1 MLQAGRNRHEHIME
15 SIETVRARRCCP
27 SSLDRDE
34 AAGREKAER
43 LEPVIA
49 AAMARK
55 EYEPRDLGDYSF
67 PAIPRQWAEA
77 AGSEEM
83 RAWLDRFADDRAA
96 GKRDAELGIAG

>member
-1 MLQAGRNRHEHIME
+1 ME
-15 SIETVRARRCCP
+15 SIELFGREVLP
-27 SSLDRDE
+27 EFLDRDE
-34 AAGREKAER
+34 SACRDKAAR
-43 LEPVIA
+43 LEAIVA

-55 EYEPRDLGDYSF
+55 PDTRRDLGDYSF
-67 PAIPRQWAEA
+67 PAIPRQWADA